1 MNTFL
6 KAFNKLA
13 RTVIIGGDKILGG
26 FAKMTATHAA
36 GRKLKDAIFDANQAC
51 NEAIKIHGAEAV
63 TNATIGVVLD
73 EDGKLATLPTVEK
86 TFRSMDFS
94 ELVAYAPISGL
105 PAYLDAAIDLTFAD
119 NKPEGYL
126 GAVATAGGTGAIHH
140 AISNYAERG
149 DAVLT
154 SDWCWG
160 TYNVICVETG
170 KRLETFKLFDD
181 VLNFNINDF
190 AIKVDALLKK
200 QSSLLVIINT
210 PAHNPTGY
218 ALSLDEWDKVLDV
231 LEAQAS
237 AGKNISLLV
246 DVAYIDFAGEKN
258 STRAFMQKFSAL
270 PKNLF
275 VMIAFSM
282 SKSYTFY
289 GQRTGALIGVSQSAE
304 VIDEFKNVSKYSS
317 RAAWSNINRGAQA
330 LLVKLNA
337 DKDVQA
343 VYEAERTELYEM
355 VRRRADVFV
364 EEAAACGLRILPYK
378 GGFFIAIPADN
389 PAEVCK
395 KLHDDLIF
403 AVPLKLGIRVAA
415 CSTSFDKMHGLAEK
429 ILRAMN

>member
-1 MNTFL
+1 
-6 KAFNKLA
+6 
-13 RTVIIGGDKILGG
+13 
-26 FAKMTATHAA
+26 MTATHAA

-51 NEAIKIHGAEAV
+51 NEAIKIHGADKV

-86 TFRSMDFS
+86 TFRAMDFS

-105 PAYLDAAIDLTFAD
+105 PAYLDAVIDLTFAD
-119 NKPEGYL
+119 NKPEGYF

-140 AISNYAERG
+140 AIANYAERG

-160 TYNVICVETG
+160 TYNVICNETG

-181 VLNFNINDF
+181 ALNFNINDF
-190 AIKVDALLKK
+190 AVKVDALLKR
-200 QSSLLVIINT
+200 QQSLLVIINS

-218 ALSLDEWDKVLDV
+218 ALSSDEWDKVLAV
-231 LEAQAS
+231 LKAQVS
-237 AGKNISLLV
+237 SGKKISLLV
-246 DVAYIDFAGEKN
+246 DIAYVDFAGEKN
-258 STRAFMQKFSAL
+258 STRAFMKKFSNL
-270 PKNLF
+270 PENLF

-289 GQRTGALIGVSQSAE
+289 GQRTGALIGVSADE
-304 VIDEFKNVSKYSS
+304 KIIDEFKNVNKYSS
-317 RAAWSNINRGAQA
+317 RACWSNVNRGAQA

-337 DKDVQA
+337 DKDIQA
-343 VYEAERTELYEM
+343 VYEAERSELYQM
-355 VRRRADVFV
+355 VKRRADVFV
-364 EEAAACGLRILPYK
+364 AEAKACGLRFVPYK
-378 GGFFIAIPADN
+378 GGFFIAVPADN
-389 PAEVCK
+389 PAEVCR

-415 CSTSFDKMHGLAEK
+415 CSTSFEKMHGLAKK
-429 ILRAMN
+429 ILKAMR